1 MNLLNK
7 IPFIRAT
14 RRNHALEHATMKILA
29 SRYPG
34 GRMMGHS
41 NPTGFILF
49 ADLPT
54 ELVTEAA
61 LEARKRLQN
70 GEADLAI
77 HPGCGTNLA
86 TSAFLAGAAAF
97 LVLNLLSGAKS
108 PKWWHYLLAA
118 VVAVPVYIFSRPLG
132 PKVQEELTVDP
143 NIEGLEV
150 DLVRSYK
157 TKNGF
162 FHIIKTRR

>member
-1 MNLLNK
+1 MNLLND
-7 IPFIRAT
+7 IPFIKAT
-14 RRNHALEHATMKILA
+14 RRNHALEHATMKILS
-29 SRYPG
+29 SRYRC

-61 LEARKRLQN
+61 LEARERLQN
-70 GEADLAI
+70 EEADLAI

-86 TSAFLAGAAAF
+86 ISAFLAGAVAF
-97 LVLNLLSGAKS
+97 FVLSALSGSKA
-108 PKWWHYLLAA
+108 PRWWHYLLAA
-118 VVAVPVYIFSRPLG
+118 IVSVPVYILSRPLG

-162 FHIIKTRR
+162 FHIIKTRT